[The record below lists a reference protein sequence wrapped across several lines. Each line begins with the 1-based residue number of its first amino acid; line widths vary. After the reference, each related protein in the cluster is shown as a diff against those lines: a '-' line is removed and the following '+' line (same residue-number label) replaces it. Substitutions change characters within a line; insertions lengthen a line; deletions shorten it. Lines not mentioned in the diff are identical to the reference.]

1 MKWKPENT
9 WVIYASL
16 VEGHFNPE
24 GRRDFEMVESFKK
37 AGIPEEQIYF
47 LVDHKATAAN
57 MEKALAEVCESADED
72 SFLIYIYSGHGGL
85 LSLEAGDTCFYCVE
99 GDDYL
104 YSVDA
109 VKEIDSS
116 FGGKLA
122 WIISDCCYSGAATEN
137 VEAYEGEVNIAALS
151 STAPFDSAWSGWLLI
166 AQLIWLMEG
175 KSFLDEDGDGK
186 ITLSDFCTFVENEMA
201 LVRHFRSNYF
211 IPEGFEDFVFH
222 SDVEETSHERER
234 ERITAPREGDLWDY
248 GRILSVDEK
257 DETAEV
263 QWLDRYGNSTDI
275 VKLKDCSPIEV
286 MQLKVGDK
294 VKVVTADQNNKEGTK
309 GEVED
314 IFYGLH
320 LVHFEGKD
328 TRQEEYDWLDYSKIK
343 KI

>member
-24 GRRDFEMVESFKK
+24 GRRDFEMVEAFKE

-47 LVDHKATAAN
+47 LGDHKATADN

-85 LSLEAGDTCFYCVE
+85 SNLDDGYTCYYALE
-99 GDDYL
+99 GDRNY
-104 YSVDA
+104 YSADVF
-109 VKEIDSS
+109 KTLDSS
-116 FGGKLA
+116 FGGKFA

-137 VEAYEGEVNIAALS
+137 AESYEGEVNIASLS

-175 KSFLDEDGDGK
+175 RSFLDEDGDGK
-186 ITLSDFCTFVENEMA
+186 ITLSDFCTFVETEMA
-201 LVRHFRSNYF
+201 LVRHFRSSFF
-211 IPEGFEDFVFH
+211 IPEGFEDFAFH

-234 ERITAPREGDLWDY
+234 ERVTAPRGDSWDY
-248 GRILSVDEK
+248 ARILSVDE
-257 DETAEV
+257 DEETAEV
-263 QWLDRYGNSTDI
+263 QWLDRYGNSTDT

-286 MQLKVGDK
+286 KQLEAGDK
-294 VKVVTADQNNKEGTK
+294 VKVVKADQNNKEGAK
-309 GEVED
+309 GEVEEV
-314 IFYGLH
+314 FYGLH
-320 LVHFEGKD
+320 LVHFEGKE